1 MRRPGSATGRSCPP
15 HKQNRPVFTRNG
27 FVRDF
32 SAIGHFGFP
41 EPVRAPVRSRI
52 RLDGRISFPHEFIP
66 KPQTKMCA
74 PARQRYRKVLPP
86 QTKPPRFRA
95 ERFVRHRTFQPLDI
109 SDSPNP
115 FARRFAAA
123 FAWTGAPPSRMNLY
137 QNRKQA
143 CARRPGSA
151 TGRPCPPCP
160 PANKTAPFSR
170 GTALCGTF
178 QPLDISDSPNPFARR
193 LAAAFAWTSA
203 PPFRMNCAHAIRS
216 DFSPGRFAHRSATA
230 LH

>member
-1 MRRPGSATGRSCPP
+1 MS
-15 HKQNRPVFTRNG
+15 
-27 FVRDF
+27 
-32 SAIGHFGFP
+32 
-41 EPVRAPVRSRI
+41 
-52 RLDGRISFPHEFIP
+52 
-66 KPQTKMCA
+66 KPQASMCA
-74 PARQRYRKVLPP
+74 GPAALPEGLA
-86 QTKPPRFRA
+86 PPTNKTAPFSRGTA
-95 ERFVRHRTFQPLDI
+95 LCGTFQPLDI

-151 TGRPCPPCP
+151 TGRPCLPCP

-170 GTALCGTF
+170 GTALRGTF